1 MMKFAVGGGK
11 HMLILKVSF
20 YFPHWRFLEYFTRC
34 FYESFYFFFFFLP
47 YSTYVVK
54 RNVYC

>member
-34 FYESFYFFFFFLP
+34 FYESFFFFFFFF
-47 YSTYVVK
+47 YHIVHMW
-54 RNVYC
+54 